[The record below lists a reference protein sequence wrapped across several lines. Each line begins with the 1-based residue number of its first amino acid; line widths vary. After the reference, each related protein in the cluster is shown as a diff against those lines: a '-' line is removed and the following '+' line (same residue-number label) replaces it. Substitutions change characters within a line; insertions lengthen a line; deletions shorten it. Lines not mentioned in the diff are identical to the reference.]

1 LAFDVIGAVVA
12 ADFLHELGVAFFG
25 FDRCH
30 GEKLSRRQLKRKAR

>member
-1 LAFDVIGAVVA
+1 VVVA

-30 GEKLSRRQLKRKAR
+30 VGIVPCNGKEGKTFLTG